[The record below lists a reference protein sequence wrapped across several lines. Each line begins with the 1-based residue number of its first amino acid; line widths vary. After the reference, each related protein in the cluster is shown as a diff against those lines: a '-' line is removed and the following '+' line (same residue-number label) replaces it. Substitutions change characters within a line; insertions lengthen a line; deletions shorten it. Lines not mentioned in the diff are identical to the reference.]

1 MRKSFFVATVL
12 VSLLSVSTLALA
24 KADKWDHKDQRCE
37 KCHSDKQSTPE
48 VASGASFS
56 LMATAAGT
64 AVVNLHKTSGGI
76 PASMKQQMIAWLT
89 QRSLPLPA
97 DPNVAW
103 SLSCNTCHVM
113 HGSGPRIYP
122 GLLRYNLLNG
132 ELCQMCHGGTINTAV
147 NWTAPE
153 ARRVLYGPSNP
164 GKLQPDGVTEIVPPA
179 APKYDQ
185 TVRGVVN
192 FPLSAFTGIHSAKI
206 SADLAYKVTIPGS
219 VFGERIISPASH
231 MSWQFGTEMITWDTT
246 LEANRPYIVVITP
259 FTPSTA
265 VEATPVVLSVIVD
278 NTAPAP

>member
-1 MRKSFFVATVL
+1 MRKSVFVASLL

-24 KADKWDHKDQRCE
+24 KGDKWDHKDQRCE

-48 VASGASFS
+48 MASGASFS
-56 LMATAAGT
+56 LMAAEATAT
-64 AVVNLHKTSGGI
+64 VVNAHKTSAAI
-76 PASMKQQMIAWLT
+76 PSSMKQQMIAWLT

-97 DPNVAW
+97 DPAVNW
-103 SLSCNTCHVM
+103 SLSCTTCHVM
-113 HGSGPRIYP
+113 HGSSPRVYP
-122 GLLRYNLLNG
+122 ALLRYNLLNG

-153 ARRVLYGPSNP
+153 ARRVLFAPSNP
-164 GKLQPDGVTEIVPPA
+164 GKLQADGTEIVPPT
-179 APKYDQ
+179 APTYDQ

-192 FPLSAFTGIHSAKI
+192 FPLSTFTGIHSARI
-206 SADLAYKVTIPGS
+206 TGDLAYKVTIPNS
-219 VFGERIISPASH
+219 VFGERVVSPASH
-231 MSWQFGTEMITWDTT
+231 MSWQFGPEMITWDTT

-278 NTAPAP
+278 NTTPAP